1 MALCPYRAIL
11 RTGHSCGPDGCTFFV
26 SNEAEEVHMM
36 SRSEYE
42 QEELERKTNEL
53 TSEMVLRMSTW
64 TSAVVVE
71 STRSTAGALSGN
83 ERSCAVQT
91 S

>member
-1 MALCPYRAIL
+1 
-11 RTGHSCGPDGCTFFV
+11 
-26 SNEAEEVHMM
+26 MM
-36 SRSEYE
+36 LTSEYG
-42 QEELERKTNEL
+42 QAELGKKTDEL

-71 STRSTAGALSGN
+71 STRTTAGALSSN